1 MKNLWDVLTD
11 KLYSIKDLGYV
22 GSASIIGTGISAFFW
37 LYLANLLGA
46 EDYGEIQYYLAIA
59 GTVYLMSSLGSPN
72 TITVY
77 AAKNI
82 KIHSTLLLISLVGGF
97 IALLVL
103 LGVFQ
108 RLDIGLIILGYII
121 FDLTINY
128 LLGKKLY
135 SKYSKYLLIQKI
147 LMLTLGFG
155 FYYAFGLDGIIYG
168 LAISYIPF
176 TIIAYKIF
184 RESEINFSLVKSRGG
199 FIANNYF
206 ESCIGGLKGEVDKL
220 IIAPLLGFAILGNYA
235 LAMQFYVVLMIFSAV
250 VFKYLLPQDS
260 TGIPN
265 TRLKTNTIFMSI
277 GIAVLGI
284 TLSPIVIPQFF
295 PKFEDAVI
303 AVQILSISVVPA
315 TIGYIYVSEFLG
327 LEKSRFVLIGRII
340 ALSTLVLGMA
350 ILPVY
355 FGIIGAAFAFVLS
368 SCTQTIF
375 FILAK
380 KKLKAKG

>member
-1 MKNLWDVLTD
+1 MKNLWDILVD
-11 KLYSIKDLGYV
+11 KFYSIKNLGYV

-59 GTVYLMSSLGSPN
+59 GIVYLLSSFGTPN

-82 KIHSTLLLISLVGGF
+82 KVNSTLLLISLVGGF

-103 LGVFQ
+103 LGIFQ

-135 SKYSKYLLIQKI
+135 SKYSKYFLIQKI
-147 LMLTLGFG
+147 LSLVFGFG
-155 FYYAFGLDGIIYG
+155 FYYVFGLDGIIYG
-168 LAISYIPF
+168 LAASYIPF
-176 TIIAYKIF
+176 IIIVYKICK
-184 RESEINFSLVKSRGG
+184 ESEINFSELKSRSG
-199 FIANNYF
+199 FITNNYF
-206 ESCIGGLKGEVDKL
+206 ESSIGGLRGEVDKL

-235 LAMQFYVVLMIFSAV
+235 LAMQFYAVLMIFSSI

-265 TRLKTNTIFMSI
+265 TRLKTNTIFMAV
-277 GIAVLGI
+277 GISVLGI

-295 PKFEDAVI
+295 PKFEDAII
-303 AVQILSISVVPA
+303 AIQILSISVVPA
-315 TIGYIYVSEFLG
+315 TIGYICISEFLG

-340 ALSTLVLGMA
+340 ALSTLVLGM
-350 ILPVY
+350 ITLPIY
-355 FGIIGAAFAFVLS
+355 YGIVGAASAFVLS

-375 FILAK
+375 LILAK
-380 KKLKAKG
+380 KKFEAKS

>member
-1 MKNLWDVLTD
+1 MNFWNALKLKLTV
-11 KLYSIKDLGYV
+11 IKDLGYI
-22 GSASIIGTGISAFFW
+22 GSSNIIGTGISAFFW
-37 LYLANLLGA
+37 LYLASLLGA
-46 EDYGEIQYYLAIA
+46 EDFGEIQYYLAIA
-59 GTVYLMSSLGSPN
+59 GVVYLVSSFGAPN

-97 IALLVL
+97 IAFLVL

-135 SKYSKYLLIQKI
+135 SRYSKYFLIQRI
-147 LMLTLGFG
+147 LMLIFGFG
-155 FYYAFGLDGIIYG
+155 FYYVFGLDGIIYG

-184 RESEINFSLVKSRGG
+184 RESEINFPLVKSHGG

-206 ESCIGGLKGEVDKL
+206 ESCIGGFKGVTDRL
-220 IIAPLLGFAILGNYA
+220 IIAPLLGFAILGNYM
-235 LAMQFYVVLMIFSAV
+235 LAMQVYVVLMIFSTV

-265 TRLKTNTIFMSI
+265 TRLKINTIFISI
-277 GIAVLGI
+277 GISALSI

-315 TIGYIYVSEFLG
+315 TIGYIYISRFLG

-340 ALSTLVLGMA
+340 SLSTLILGM
-350 ILPVY
+350 ITLPTY
-355 FGIIGAAFAFVLS
+355 FGIIGAALAVVLS
-368 SCTQTIF
+368 SCAQTIF

-380 KKLKAKG
+380 KKLDVKG

>member
-1 MKNLWDVLTD
+1 MNFWDALKLKLTI
-11 KLYSIKDLGYV
+11 IKDLGYV

-59 GTVYLMSSLGSPN
+59 GVVYLLSSFGSPN

-82 KIHSTLLLISLVGGF
+82 KVNSTLLLISLVGGF

-103 LGVFQ
+103 LGIFQ

-121 FDLTINY
+121 FDFTINY

-135 SKYSKYLLIQKI
+135 SKYSKYFLIQKI
-147 LMLTLGFG
+147 LMLVFGFG
-155 FYYAFGLDGIIYG
+155 FYHVVGLDGIIYG
-168 LAISYIPF
+168 LAASYIPF
-176 TIIAYKIF
+176 TIIVYKIC
-184 RESEINFSLVKSRGG
+184 RESEINFSLLKTRSG
-199 FIANNYF
+199 FITNNYL
-206 ESCIGGLKGEVDKL
+206 ESSIGGLRGEVDKL
-220 IIAPLLGFAILGNYA
+220 IIAPMLGFAILGNYA
-235 LAMQFYVVLMIFSAV
+235 LAFQFYAVLMIFSGV

-265 TRLKTNTIFMSI
+265 TKLKNYTIFISI

-284 TLSPIVIPQFF
+284 TLAPLIISQLFPQY
-295 PKFEDAVI
+295 EDAII

-327 LEKSRFVLIGRII
+327 LEKSRSVLIGRII
-340 ALSTLVLGMA
+340 ALSTLVLGMI
-350 ILPVY
+350 ILPTY
-355 FGIIGAAFAFVLS
+355 FGIVGAASAFVLS
-368 SCTQTIF
+368 SCAQTSF
-375 FILAK
+375 LILAK
-380 KKLKAKG
+380 KKLGAKG

>member
-1 MKNLWDVLTD
+1 MNFWNAL
-11 KLYSIKDLGYV
+11 KLKLAIIKDLGYI
-22 GSASIIGTGISAFFW
+22 GSANIIGTGISAFFW
-37 LYLANLLGA
+37 FYLASLLGA

-59 GTVYLMSSLGSPN
+59 GVVYVISSFGTPN
-72 TITVY
+72 SITVY
-77 AAKNI
+77 VAKNI
-82 KIHSTLLLISLVGGF
+82 KVNSTLLLISLVGGF

-108 RLDIGLIILGYII
+108 RLDIGLIILGYIV
-121 FDLTINY
+121 FDFTINY

-135 SKYSKYLLIQKI
+135 SKYSKYLLMQKI

-168 LAISYIPF
+168 LAASYIPF
-176 TIIAYKIF
+176 TIIVYKIC
-184 RESEINFSLVKSRGG
+184 RESEINFSLLKTRSG
-199 FIANNYF
+199 FITNNYL
-206 ESCIGGLKGEVDKL
+206 ESSIGGLKGEVDKL
-220 IIAPLLGFAILGNYA
+220 IIMPMLGFAILGNYA
-235 LAMQFYVVLMIFSAV
+235 LAMQFYAVLMIFSSV
-250 VFKYLLPQDS
+250 VFRYLLPQDS

-265 TRLKTNTIFMSI
+265 TRLKTNTIFISI

-295 PKFEDAVI
+295 PKFEDAII

-315 TIGYIYVSEFLG
+315 TIGYICVSEFLG

-340 ALSTLVLGMA
+340 ALSTLVLGMV
-350 ILPVY
+350 ILPTY
-355 FGIIGAAFAFVLS
+355 FGIVGAASAFVLS
-368 SCTQTIF
+368 SCTQTTF

-380 KKLKAKG
+380 KKLGAKG

>member
-1 MKNLWDVLTD
+1 MNFWDALKLKLTI
-11 KLYSIKDLGYV
+11 IKDLGYV

-59 GTVYLMSSLGSPN
+59 GVVYLVSSFGSPN

-82 KIHSTLLLISLVGGF
+82 KVNSTLLLISLVGGF
-97 IALLVL
+97 IAFLVL

-121 FDLTINY
+121 FDFTINY

-135 SKYSKYLLIQKI
+135 SKYSKYFLIQKI
-147 LMLTLGFG
+147 LMLVFGFG
-155 FYYAFGLDGIIYG
+155 FYHVVGLDGIIYG
-168 LAISYIPF
+168 LAASYIPF
-176 TIIAYKIF
+176 TIIVYKIC
-184 RESEINFSLVKSRGG
+184 RESEINFSLLKTRSG
-199 FIANNYF
+199 FITNNYL
-206 ESCIGGLKGEVDKL
+206 ESTIGGVKGEVDKL
-220 IIAPLLGFAILGNYA
+220 IIMPMLGFAILGNYA
-235 LAMQFYVVLMIFSAV
+235 LAMQFYAVLMIFSSV
-250 VFKYLLPQDS
+250 VFRYLLPQDS

-265 TRLKTNTIFMSI
+265 TKLKNYTIFISI

-284 TLSPIVIPQFF
+284 TLAPLIISQLFPQY
-295 PKFEDAVI
+295 EDAII

-327 LEKSRFVLIGRII
+327 LEKSRYVLIGRIT
-340 ALSTLVLGMA
+340 ALSTLVLGMI
-350 ILPVY
+350 ILPTY
-355 FGIIGAAFAFVLS
+355 FGIVGAASAFVLS
-368 SCTQTIF
+368 SCAQTSF
-375 FILAK
+375 LILAK
-380 KKLKAKG
+380 KKLGAKG

>member
-1 MKNLWDVLTD
+1 MKNLWDIFTD

-22 GSASIIGTGISAFFW
+22 GSANIIGTGLSAFFW
-37 LYLANLLGA
+37 FYLASLLGA

-59 GTVYLMSSLGSPN
+59 GVVYVISSFGTPN
-72 TITVY
+72 SITVY

-82 KIHSTLLLISLVGGF
+82 KINSTLFLISLVGGF

-103 LGVFQ
+103 LGIFQ

-135 SKYSKYLLIQKI
+135 SKYSKYFLMQKI

-168 LAISYIPF
+168 LAASYVPF
-176 TIIAYKIF
+176 TIIVYKIC
-184 RESEINFSLVKSRGG
+184 RESEINFSLLKTRSG
-199 FIANNYF
+199 FITNNYL
-206 ESCIGGLKGEVDKL
+206 ESTIGGVKGEVDKL
-220 IIAPLLGFAILGNYA
+220 IIMPMLGFAILGNYA
-235 LAMQFYVVLMIFSAV
+235 LAMQFYAVLMIFSSV
-250 VFKYLLPQDS
+250 VFRYLLPQDS

-265 TRLKTNTIFMSI
+265 TKLKNNTIFISI
-277 GIAVLGI
+277 GIAALGI
-284 TLSPIVIPQFF
+284 TLSPLIISQFF
-295 PKFEDAVI
+295 PQYEDAVI

-315 TIGYIYVSEFLG
+315 TVGYIYVSEFLG
-327 LEKSRFVLIGRII
+327 SEKSRFVLIGRII

-350 ILPVY
+350 VLPIY
-355 FGIIGAAFAFVLS
+355 FGIVGAASAFVLS
-368 SCTQTIF
+368 SCTQTTF

-380 KKLKAKG
+380 KKLEVKG

>member
-1 MKNLWDVLTD
+1 MNFWNALKLKLTVV
-11 KLYSIKDLGYV
+11 KDLGYI
-22 GSASIIGTGISAFFW
+22 GSSNIIGTGISAFFW
-37 LYLANLLGA
+37 LYLASLLGA
-46 EDYGEIQYYLAIA
+46 EDFGEIQYYLAIA
-59 GTVYLMSSLGSPN
+59 GVVYLVSSFGAPN

-108 RLDIGLIILGYII
+108 RLDIGLIILGYIV

-135 SKYSKYLLIQKI
+135 SKYSKYFLMQKI
-147 LMLTLGFG
+147 LTLTLGFG

-168 LAISYIPF
+168 LAASYIPF
-176 TIIAYKIF
+176 TIIAYKIC
-184 RESEINFSLVKSRGG
+184 RESEINFSLLKTRSG
-199 FIANNYF
+199 FITNNYF
-206 ESCIGGLKGEVDKL
+206 GSSIGGLRGEADKL
-220 IIAPLLGFAILGNYA
+220 IIAPMLGFAILGNYA
-235 LAMQFYVVLMIFSAV
+235 LAIQFYAVLMIFSSV
-250 VFKYLLPQDS
+250 VFRYLLPQDS

-265 TRLKTNTIFMSI
+265 TKLKNYTIFISI
-277 GIAVLGI
+277 GIAALGI
-284 TLSPIVIPQFF
+284 TLTPLIISQLFPQY
-295 PKFEDAVI
+295 EDAII

-315 TIGYIYVSEFLG
+315 TIGYICVSEFLG

-340 ALSTLVLGMA
+340 ALSTLVLGMV
-350 ILPVY
+350 ILPTY
-355 FGIIGAAFAFVLS
+355 FGIVGAASAFVLS
-368 SCTQTIF
+368 SCTQTTF

-380 KKLKAKG
+380 KKLGAKG

>member
-1 MKNLWDVLTD
+1 MKNLWSILID
-11 KLYSIKDLGYV
+11 KFYSIKDLGYV

-37 LYLANLLGA
+37 LSLANLLGA

-59 GTVYLMSSLGSPN
+59 GVVYLLSSFGSPN

-103 LGVFQ
+103 LGIFQ

-135 SKYSKYLLIQKI
+135 SKYSKYFLIQKI
-147 LMLTLGFG
+147 LSLVFGFG
-155 FYYAFGLDGIIYG
+155 FYYVFGLDGIIYG
-168 LAISYIPF
+168 LAASYIPF
-176 TIIAYKIF
+176 IIIVYKICK
-184 RESEINFSLVKSRGG
+184 ESEINFSELKSRSG
-199 FIANNYF
+199 FITNNYF
-206 ESCIGGLKGEVDKL
+206 ESSIGGLRGEVDKL

-235 LAMQFYVVLMIFSAV
+235 LAMQFYAVLMIFSSV

-265 TRLKTNTIFMSI
+265 TRLKINTIFISI
-277 GIAVLGI
+277 GISALSI
-284 TLSPIVIPQFF
+284 TLSPIVLPYLF

-303 AVQILSISVVPA
+303 AIQILSISVVPA
-315 TIGYIYVSEFLG
+315 TIGYIYISRFLG

-340 ALSTLVLGMA
+340 SLSTLILGM
-350 ILPVY
+350 ITLPTY
-355 FGIIGAAFAFVLS
+355 FGIIGAALAVVLS
-368 SCTQTIF
+368 SCAQTIF

-380 KKLKAKG
+380 KKLDVKG

>member
-1 MKNLWDVLTD
+1 MNFWDALKLKLTI
-11 KLYSIKDLGYV
+11 IKDLGYV

-59 GTVYLMSSLGSPN
+59 GVVYLVSSFGSPN

-82 KIHSTLLLISLVGGF
+82 KVNSTLLLISLVGGF
-97 IALLVL
+97 IAFLVL

-121 FDLTINY
+121 FDFTINY

-135 SKYSKYLLIQKI
+135 SKYSKYFLIQKI
-147 LMLTLGFG
+147 LMLVFGFG
-155 FYYAFGLDGIIYG
+155 FYHVVGLDGIIYG
-168 LAISYIPF
+168 LAASYIPF
-176 TIIAYKIF
+176 TIIVYKIC
-184 RESEINFSLVKSRGG
+184 RESEINFSLLKTRSG
-199 FIANNYF
+199 FITNNYL
-206 ESCIGGLKGEVDKL
+206 ESTIGGVKGEVDKL
-220 IIAPLLGFAILGNYA
+220 IIMPMLGFAILGNYA
-235 LAMQFYVVLMIFSAV
+235 LAMQFYAVLMIFSSV

-265 TRLKTNTIFMSI
+265 TKLKNYTIFISI

-284 TLSPIVIPQFF
+284 TLAPLIISQLFPQY
-295 PKFEDAVI
+295 EDAII

-327 LEKSRFVLIGRII
+327 LEKSRYVLIGRIT
-340 ALSTLVLGMA
+340 ALSTLVLGMI
-350 ILPVY
+350 ILPTY
-355 FGIIGAAFAFVLS
+355 FGIVGAASAFVLS
-368 SCTQTIF
+368 SCAQTSF
-375 FILAK
+375 LILAK
-380 KKLKAKG
+380 KKLGAKG

>member
-1 MKNLWDVLTD
+1 MNFWDALKLKLTI
-11 KLYSIKDLGYV
+11 IKDLGYV

-59 GTVYLMSSLGSPN
+59 GVVYLVSSFGSPN

-82 KIHSTLLLISLVGGF
+82 KVNSTLLLISLVGGF
-97 IALLVL
+97 IAFLVL

-121 FDLTINY
+121 FDFTINY

-135 SKYSKYLLIQKI
+135 SKYSKYFLIQKI
-147 LMLTLGFG
+147 LMLVFGFG
-155 FYYAFGLDGIIYG
+155 FYHVVGLDGIIYG
-168 LAISYIPF
+168 LAASYIPF
-176 TIIAYKIF
+176 TIIVYKIC
-184 RESEINFSLVKSRGG
+184 RESEINFSLLKTRSG
-199 FIANNYF
+199 FITNNYL
-206 ESCIGGLKGEVDKL
+206 ESSIGGLRGEVDKL
-220 IIAPLLGFAILGNYA
+220 IIAPMLGFAILGNYA
-235 LAMQFYVVLMIFSAV
+235 LAFQFYAVLMIFSGV

-265 TRLKTNTIFMSI
+265 TKLKNYTIFISI

-284 TLSPIVIPQFF
+284 TLAPLIISQLFPQY
-295 PKFEDAVI
+295 EDAII

-327 LEKSRFVLIGRII
+327 LEKSRYVLIGRIT
-340 ALSTLVLGMA
+340 ALSTLVLGMI
-350 ILPVY
+350 ILPTY
-355 FGIIGAAFAFVLS
+355 FGIVGAASAFVLS
-368 SCTQTIF
+368 SCAQTSF
-375 FILAK
+375 LILAK
-380 KKLKAKG
+380 KKLGAKG

>member
-1 MKNLWDVLTD
+1 MKNLWDILVD
-11 KLYSIKDLGYV
+11 KFYSIKDLGYV

-37 LYLANLLGA
+37 LSLANLLGA

-59 GTVYLMSSLGSPN
+59 GVVYLLSSFGSPN

-82 KIHSTLLLISLVGGF
+82 KVNSTLLLISLVGGF

-103 LGVFQ
+103 LGIFQ

-121 FDLTINY
+121 FDFTINY

-135 SKYSKYLLIQKI
+135 SKYSKYFLIQKI
-147 LMLTLGFG
+147 LMLVFGFG
-155 FYYAFGLDGIIYG
+155 FYHVVGLDGIIYG
-168 LAISYIPF
+168 LAASYIPF
-176 TIIAYKIF
+176 TIIVYKIC
-184 RESEINFSLVKSRGG
+184 RESEINFSLLKTRSG
-199 FIANNYF
+199 FITNNYL
-206 ESCIGGLKGEVDKL
+206 ESSIGGLRGEVDKL
-220 IIAPLLGFAILGNYA
+220 IIAPMLGFAILGNYA
-235 LAMQFYVVLMIFSAV
+235 LAFQFYAVLMIFSGV

-265 TRLKTNTIFMSI
+265 TKLKNYTIFVSI

-284 TLSPIVIPQFF
+284 TLAPLIISQLFPQY
-295 PKFEDAVI
+295 EDAII

-327 LEKSRFVLIGRII
+327 LEKSRSVLIGRII
-340 ALSTLVLGMA
+340 ALSTLVLGMI
-350 ILPVY
+350 ILPTY
-355 FGIIGAAFAFVLS
+355 FGIVGAASAFVLS
-368 SCTQTIF
+368 SCAQTSF
-375 FILAK
+375 LILAK
-380 KKLKAKG
+380 KKLGAKG

>member
-1 MKNLWDVLTD
+1 MNFWNALKLKLTI
-11 KLYSIKDLGYV
+11 IKDLGYI
-22 GSASIIGTGISAFFW
+22 GSANIIGTGLSAFFW
-37 LYLANLLGA
+37 FYLASLLGA

-59 GTVYLMSSLGSPN
+59 GVVYVISSFGTPN
-72 TITVY
+72 SITVY

-82 KIHSTLLLISLVGGF
+82 KINSTLFLISLVGGF

-103 LGVFQ
+103 LGIFQ
-108 RLDIGLIILGYII
+108 RLDIGLIVLGYII

-135 SKYSKYLLIQKI
+135 SKYSKYFIMQKI

-168 LAISYIPF
+168 LAASYVPF
-176 TIIAYKIF
+176 TIIVYKIC
-184 RESEINFSLVKSRGG
+184 RESEINFSLLKTRSG
-199 FIANNYF
+199 FITNNYL
-206 ESCIGGLKGEVDKL
+206 ESTIGGVKGEIDKL
-220 IIAPLLGFAILGNYA
+220 IIMPMLGFAILGNYA
-235 LAMQFYVVLMIFSAV
+235 LAMQFYAVLMIFSTI

-265 TRLKTNTIFMSI
+265 TKLKNNTIFISI
-277 GIAVLGI
+277 GIAALGI
-284 TLSPIVIPQFF
+284 TFSPLIIPQFF
-295 PKFEDAVI
+295 PQYEDAVI

-315 TIGYIYVSEFLG
+315 TVGYIYVSEFLG

-350 ILPVY
+350 VLPIY
-355 FGIIGAAFAFVLS
+355 FGIVGAASAFVLS
-368 SCTQTIF
+368 SCTQTTF

-380 KKLKAKG
+380 KKLEVKG

>member
-1 MKNLWDVLTD
+1 MKNLWDILVD
-11 KLYSIKDLGYV
+11 KFYSIKNLGYV

-37 LYLANLLGA
+37 LTLANLLGT
-46 EDYGEIQYYLAIA
+46 EDYGEIQYYLGIA
-59 GTVYLMSSLGSPN
+59 GVAYLLSSFGSPR

-82 KIHSTLLLISLVGGF
+82 KVNSTLLLISLVGGF

-103 LGVFQ
+103 LGIFQ

-135 SKYSKYLLIQKI
+135 SKYSKYFLIQKI
-147 LMLTLGFG
+147 LSLVFGFG
-155 FYYAFGLDGIIYG
+155 FYYVFGLDGIIYG
-168 LAISYIPF
+168 LAASYIPF
-176 TIIAYKIF
+176 TIIVYKIC
-184 RESEINFSLVKSRGG
+184 RESEINFSLLKTRSG
-199 FIANNYF
+199 FITNNYL
-206 ESCIGGLKGEVDKL
+206 ESSIGGLRGEVDKL
-220 IIAPLLGFAILGNYA
+220 IIAPMLGFAILGNYA
-235 LAMQFYVVLMIFSAV
+235 LAFQFYAVLMIFSGV

-265 TRLKTNTIFMSI
+265 TKLKNYTIFISI

-284 TLSPIVIPQFF
+284 TLAPLIISQLFPQY
-295 PKFEDAVI
+295 EDAII

-327 LEKSRFVLIGRII
+327 LEKSRYVLIGRIT
-340 ALSTLVLGMA
+340 ALSTLVLGMI
-350 ILPVY
+350 ILPTY
-355 FGIIGAAFAFVLS
+355 FGIVGAASAFVLS
-368 SCTQTIF
+368 SCAQTSF
-375 FILAK
+375 LILAK
-380 KKLKAKG
+380 KKLGAKG

>member
-1 MKNLWDVLTD
+1 MNFWNAL
-11 KLYSIKDLGYV
+11 KLKLAVVKDLGYI
-22 GSASIIGTGISAFFW
+22 GSSNIIGTGISAFFW
-37 LYLANLLGA
+37 LYLASLLGA
-46 EDYGEIQYYLAIA
+46 EDFGEIQYYLAIA
-59 GTVYLMSSLGSPN
+59 GVVYLVSSFGAPN

-108 RLDIGLIILGYII
+108 RLDIGLIILGYIV

-135 SKYSKYLLIQKI
+135 SKYSKYFLMQKI

-168 LAISYIPF
+168 LAASYIPF
-176 TIIAYKIF
+176 TIIVYKIC
-184 RESEINFSLVKSRGG
+184 RESEINFSLLKTRSG
-199 FIANNYF
+199 FITNNYL
-206 ESCIGGLKGEVDKL
+206 ESSIGGLRGEVDKL
-220 IIAPLLGFAILGNYA
+220 IIAPMLGFAILGNYA
-235 LAMQFYVVLMIFSAV
+235 LALQFYMILMIFSSV

-265 TRLKTNTIFMSI
+265 TKLKNNTIFVSI
-277 GIAVLGI
+277 GISVLGI
-284 TLSPIVIPQFF
+284 TLAPLIISQLFPQY
-295 PKFEDAVI
+295 EDAII

-315 TIGYIYVSEFLG
+315 TIGYISISEFLG

-340 ALSTLVLGMA
+340 ALSTLVLGM
-350 ILPVY
+350 ITLPIY
-355 FGIIGAAFAFVLS
+355 YGIVGAASAFVLS

-375 FILAK
+375 LILAK
-380 KKLKAKG
+380 KKFEAKS

>member
-1 MKNLWDVLTD
+1 MKNLWGVLKH
-11 KLYSIKDLGYV
+11 KLDLLKDLGYI
-22 GSASIIGTGISAFFW
+22 GSANIIGTGISAFFW

-46 EDYGEIQYYLAIA
+46 EDYGEVQYYLAIA
-59 GTVYLMSSLGSPN
+59 GVVYLVSSLGAPN

-103 LGVFQ
+103 LGIFQ
-108 RLDIGLIILGYII
+108 RLDLGFIILGYII

-135 SKYSKYLLIQKI
+135 SKYSKHLLIQKI
-147 LMLTLGFG
+147 LMFVFGFG
-155 FYYAFGLDGIIYG
+155 FYYVFGLDGIIYG
-168 LAISYIPF
+168 LAVSYIPF

-184 RESEINFSLVKSRGG
+184 RESKINFSSLKSHSG

-206 ESCIGGLKGEVDKL
+206 ESSIGGLRGVTDRL

-235 LAMQFYVVLMIFSAV
+235 LAVQVYVVLMIFSTV
-250 VFKYLLPQDS
+250 VFKYLLPQDAS
-260 TGIPN
+260 GVSN
-265 TRLKTNTIFMSI
+265 SKLKINTIFISI
-277 GIAVLGI
+277 GIAALSI
-284 TLSPIVIPQFF
+284 TLSPIVMPYFF
-295 PKFEDAVI
+295 PKYEDVVVAI
-303 AVQILSISVVPA
+303 QILSISVVPA
-315 TIGYIYVSEFLG
+315 TIGYIYISRFLG

-340 ALSTLVLGMA
+340 SLLTLILSML
-350 ILPVY
+350 ILPTY
-355 FGIIGAAFAFVLS
+355 FGIEGAAFAVVLS
-368 SCTQTIF
+368 SCAQTIF

-380 KKLKAKG
+380 KKLEVKG

>member
-1 MKNLWDVLTD
+1 MNFWDALKLKLTI
-11 KLYSIKDLGYV
+11 IKDLGYV

-59 GTVYLMSSLGSPN
+59 GVVYLASSFGAPN

-108 RLDIGLIILGYII
+108 RLDIGLIILGYIV

-135 SKYSKYLLIQKI
+135 SKYSKYFLIQKV

-168 LAISYIPF
+168 LAASYIPF
-176 TIIAYKIF
+176 TIIVYKICK
-184 RESEINFSLVKSRGG
+184 ESEINFSELKSRGG
-199 FIANNYF
+199 FITNNYF
-206 ESCIGGLKGEVDKL
+206 ESSIGGLRGEVDKL

-235 LAMQFYVVLMIFSAV
+235 LAMQFYAVLMIFSSV

-265 TRLKTNTIFMSI
+265 TRLKINTIFISI
-277 GIAVLGI
+277 GISALSI
-284 TLSPIVIPQFF
+284 TLSPIVLPYLF

-303 AVQILSISVVPA
+303 AIQILSISVVPA
-315 TIGYIYVSEFLG
+315 TIGYIYISRFLG

-340 ALSTLVLGMA
+340 SLSTLILGM
-350 ILPVY
+350 ITLPTY
-355 FGIIGAAFAFVLS
+355 FGIIGAALAVVLS

-380 KKLKAKG
+380 KKLEVKG

>member
-1 MKNLWDVLTD
+1 MKNLWDIFTE

-22 GSASIIGTGISAFFW
+22 GSANIIGNGISALFW

-46 EDYGEIQYYLAIA
+46 EDYGEIQFYLAIA
-59 GTVYLMSSLGSPN
+59 GTAYLVSSFGTPN

-82 KIHSTLLLISLVGGF
+82 KVNSTLFLISLVGGF

-103 LGVFQ
+103 MGIFQ
-108 RLDIGLIILGYII
+108 RLDIGLIILGFIV
-121 FDLTINY
+121 FDLAVNY
-128 LLGKKLY
+128 SLGKKFYARY
-135 SKYSKYLLIQKI
+135 SKHFLIQKI

-155 FYYAFGLDGIIYG
+155 FYHIFGLDGIIYG
-168 LAISYIPF
+168 LAASYIPF
-176 TIIAYKIF
+176 TIIVYKIC
-184 RESEINFSLVKSRGG
+184 RESEINFSLLKSRRG
-199 FIANNYF
+199 FITNNYL
-206 ESCIGGLKGEVDKL
+206 ESTIGGLKGEIDIL
-220 IIAPLLGFAILGNYA
+220 IIGPMLGFAILGNYA
-235 LAMQFYVVLMIFSAV
+235 LAMQVYTVLMIFSTI

-260 TGIPN
+260 TGILN
-265 TRLKTNTIFMSI
+265 TKLKNNTIFISI

-284 TLSPIVIPQFF
+284 TLSPLIIPQFF
-295 PKFEDAVI
+295 PQYEDAVI

-315 TIGYIYVSEFLG
+315 TIGYIYVSRFLG

-350 ILPVY
+350 VLPIY
-355 FGIIGAAFAFVLS
+355 FGIVGAASAFVLS

-380 KKLKAKG
+380 KKLEVKG